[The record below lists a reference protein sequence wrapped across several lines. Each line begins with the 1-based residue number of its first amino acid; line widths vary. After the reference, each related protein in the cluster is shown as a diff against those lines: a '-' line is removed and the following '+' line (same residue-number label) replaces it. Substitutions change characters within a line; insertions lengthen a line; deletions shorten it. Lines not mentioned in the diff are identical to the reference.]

1 VEIPPPATGAAAS
14 LVGVVSVV
22 TYGESI
28 VEGFVTGLVSVITCG
43 ELTAEGFLTGVVSV
57 VLAVVTYDELTAEG
71 FLTGVI
77 SVVVTYIDSTAEGFF
92 IDTVNSPFDVFTVF
106 ELEFSQKKAPCGA

>member
-1 VEIPPPATGAAAS
+1 M
-14 LVGVVSVV
+14 
-22 TYGESI
+22 
-28 VEGFVTGLVSVITCG
+28 ITCG
-43 ELTAEGFLTGVVSV
+43 ELTAEGFLTGVGPV

-106 ELEFSQKKAPCGA
+106 ELEFSPKKSTLRCLVPVTSSGHTLSLCAVCLFNLAPDSLANLFCKTIR